1 MLQTAIVVIG
11 AQLLAAPLSS
21 STTGRVDRLPTDG
34 GAVPIAGP
42 TLASAG
48 VTLPAGHAAS
58 FSVPADT
65 GRPKAVEY
73 SDAYYTRL
81 TIHRWGS
88 YAMLPLF
95 AGEYALGQR
104 LLSGGAQPGWVRPA
118 HGTVAGALGVLFAVN
133 TITGGWNLW
142 ASRQDTEGR
151 GKRIAHTVLML
162 AADAGFA
169 ATGALAPDDDESE
182 GGGSS
187 ENRATLHRNVAL
199 GSMGLAT
206 AGTLMMWLGRD

>member
-1 MLQTAIVVIG
+1 MLQTAIAIVG
-11 AQLLAAPLSS
+11 AQLLAAPISNTSAVVAHSS
-21 STTGRVDRLPTDG
+21 ADSTVV
-34 GAVPIAGP
+34 AVAGP
-42 TLASAG
+42 TLADAA
-48 VTLPAGHAAS
+48 VTLPSSHPRAYI
-58 FSVPADT
+58 PADT

-104 LLSGGAQPGWVRPA
+104 LLSSGTHPSWVRPA

-142 ASRQDTEGR
+142 DARNDTEGR

-169 ATGALAPDDDESE
+169 VTGALAPDDDEGE
-182 GGGSS
+182 GGRSDD
-187 ENRATLHRNVAL
+187 RATTHRNVAL
-199 GSMGLAT
+199 GSMALAT
-206 AGTLMMWLGRD
+206 AGTLIMWFGHD